1 MLYNINYELAC
12 NDQFRIIIS
21 YHKHIL
27 CKPLLNGLT
36 LIGLNLRGGDL
47 SFLASRDLFLTT
59 LEWIAQETQYNNLA

>member
-1 MLYNINYELAC
+1 MNLLAMTVLEL
-12 NDQFRIIIS
+12 S
-21 YHKHIL
+21 YKHIL